1 MEESQNGRSASGRGP
16 LQQGLLAALG
26 WVALTAEA
34 ADEFAD
40 ELARQIGFDRDEMR
54 RAVRDVLAAWRREGA
69 RIDKRREDM
78 TEGVISKLKL
88 AQRDEVDD
96 LALRVAQL
104 EHRIGLLERDA

>member
-1 MEESQNGRSASGRGP
+1 MEESQNGRSSGERGP
-16 LQQGLLAALG
+16 VQQGLLAALG

-40 ELARQIGFDRDEMR
+40 ELARQLGLDRDQMR

-69 RIDKRREDM
+69 RMEKRREDM
-78 TEGVISKLKL
+78 TEGLVSKLKL

-104 EHRIGLLERDA
+104 EHRIGLLERDD